1 MHTMLSIAAAMLVA
15 VTLAAPAQGQSVR
28 ATGMFSNMTY
38 YKEGGDVVG
47 TEIFIFYA
55 GSSGHMALVQCSPAV
70 PGAPVLA
77 KAVVRGTRVQFTLP
91 PTENSFCPAATF
103 TGVATRTELRGSF
116 GPGEETYVLRRK
128 ASYWQ

>member
-1 MHTMLSIAAAMLVA
+1 MLVA
-15 VTLAAPAQGQSVR
+15 VTLSAPAQGQSVR

-55 GSSGHMALVQCSPAV
+55 GSSGHYALVQCSPAV

-77 KAVVRGTRVQFTLP
+77 KAVIKGTHVQFTLP
-91 PTENSFCPAATF
+91 PTESSFCPAATF
-103 TGVATRTELRGSF
+103 TGVVTRAELRGSF
-116 GPGEETYVLRRK
+116 SPGKETYVLRRK
-128 ASYWQ
+128 PSYWQ